1 MRSDQRLPHAERV
14 AVQLRTGRADNA
26 DGSAGQA
33 DAMVETATGRVV
45 PPPVDGGVDA
55 VLFRPDGTT
64 LVRSREAKVS
74 TLTMLSDTDSVLAR
88 VVEPSAVRDFELV
101 AYTR

>member
-1 MRSDQRLPHAERV
+1 MRTVLP
-14 AVQLRTGRADNA
+14 GRP
-26 DGSAGQA
+26 
-33 DAMVETATGRVV
+33 MRWWRRATGRVV